1 MARKS
6 KDKESFMSLYK
17 YTPHNKDYKY
27 DIITKC
33 ELWFSKVEHFNDP
46 IDFNLAYKQQYSK
59 SEIREYLKEFIKRNG
74 AYYSNDL
81 KKSLNLKESLR
92 LYGNSKAFVANQ
104 NRLFK
109 GFRKH
114 FGILCMSENPESI
127 LMWAHYADKN
137 KGIVY
142 EFDYDLFGC
151 ETTKNPND
159 CPYCVEYPNNK
170 QYELLSYTLQDEE
183 LKEQFIRLLT
193 TKAIDWAYEKEVRFI
208 NLGKGD
214 FNRKF
219 DPKCLKSIIFGIKT
233 KGEEIKKI
241 KKLCKEHNLKHIKFK
256 QAKLIDGRFEIEIVD
271 ID

>member
-1 MARKS
+1 
-6 KDKESFMSLYK
+6 MSLYK
-17 YTPHNKDYKY
+17 YTPHNNEDHKY
-27 DIITKC
+27 NIITKC

-104 NRLFK
+104 NKIFK
-109 GFRKH
+109 GFRKC
-114 FGILCMSENPESI
+114 FGILCMSETHESI
-127 LMWAHYADKN
+127 LMWAHYADN
-137 KGIVY
+137 HQGIVY
-142 EFDYDLFGC
+142 EFDYDLLAFSKTEGDNIHSL
-151 ETTKNPND
+151 KVK
-159 CPYCVEYPNNK
+159 YSHSRK
-170 QYELLSYTLQDEE
+170 YELLSYTLQYEE
-183 LKEQFIRLLT
+183 LKEQFSKLLA
-193 TKAIDWAYEKEVRFI
+193 TKAIDWAYEEEVRFM
-208 NLGKGD
+208 NFGKGD
-214 FNRKF
+214 IGIKF